1 MRGLH
6 LTGFASCDTIT
17 TSSLHI
23 QVVKILK
30 RILCLLLAAVIL
42 LSVTA
47 CSDPDEALPLKT
59 ETFPNATEY
68 LDGSGY
74 TVPQPMKY
82 PDYTI
87 PDDPSTSRL
96 RATAVKA
103 MRDLLSIRWS
113 TATGISYYKTGPVSD
128 KHFQHQPDTTYA
140 GTLYSNASTGLFQ
153 FLEFYDQVTGR
164 LQYPGNSDEL
174 KEALGTSCADALI
187 WSWTSVC
194 NSISG
199 AYYPSTMVYQNGYY
213 PVGGYTYDYS
223 IASFYMLPTYTII
236 VQNGKDVIM
245 EAYTQVQA
253 ADALVSTSDNHAMM
267 ATATANVVYAEDGS
281 IDSSKSYVTIQDQ
294 RGGQGAGFYESKEYG
309 EIIHYSGRT
318 NATYTFDELYEKHY
332 IPVAPAEFLGLKE
345 YEQAEV
351 TAVGGPCETVA
362 DLLNMQVQSNYP
374 LAVVNVIAAD
384 QHGNEAVIG
393 RKLFGGAEESGV
405 PKTYALSEM
414 ECLKTFSDSLYNSES
429 YIIKIEVVTSTG
441 QRFIPIELDI

>member
-1 MRGLH
+1 MRNQH
-6 LTGFASCDTIT
+6 A
-17 TSSLHI
+17 
-23 QVVKILK
+23 QVVDILK
-30 RILCLLLAAVIL
+30 RIIFLLLAAAIL

-47 CSDPDEALPLKT
+47 CRNPEETAPMETDTLPK
-59 ETFPNATEY
+59 ATEY
-68 LDGSGY
+68 LDDSGY

-82 PDYTI
+82 PDYTM
-87 PDDPSTSRL
+87 PADPSTSRL

-113 TATGISYYKTGPVSD
+113 TATGISYYKTGPVSE

-153 FLEFYDQVTGR
+153 FMEFYDQDTGR
-164 LQYPGNSDEL
+164 LKYPGDSDEL

-213 PVGGYTYDYS
+213 PVGGYTYDYTA
-223 IASFYMLPTYTII
+223 ASFYTLPTYTIMA
-236 VQNGKDVIM
+236 QNGKDVIM
-245 EAYTQVQA
+245 EAYTQIQA

-267 ATATANVVYAEDGS
+267 ATATANVVYTEDGR
-281 IDSSKSYVTIQDQ
+281 IDTSKSYVTIQDQ
-294 RGGQGAGFYESKEYG
+294 RGGQGAGFYESREYG
-309 EIIHYSGRT
+309 QIIHYSGRT
-318 NATYTFDELYEKHY
+318 KATYTFDELYEKHY

-345 YEQAEV
+345 YEQAVV
-351 TAVGGPCETVA
+351 TTVGSPCETVD
-362 DLLNMQVQSNYP
+362 DLLTMQVQSNYP

-384 QHGNEAVIG
+384 QHGNETVIG
-393 RKLFGGAEESGV
+393 RALFGGAGESGV
-405 PKTYALSEM
+405 PKTYALQEM
-414 ECLKTFSDSLYNSES
+414 ECLQTFSDSPYNNPS

-441 QRFIPIELDI
+441 QRFIPIELHI